1 MRSLAFL
8 TSLLGLL
15 VVSALASH
23 QQRPFDLYRSASSSR
38 HKIKPSSLRHTQSPF
53 KLASFDPDSF
63 KPFGQLNG
71 LSDEFTTLT
80 HPAFPKH
87 SVRVKKSGF
96 CDGTVAAYTGYIDI
110 EARHLFFF
118 FFESRN
124 DPAKDDVVFW
134 TNGGPGGSSA
144 LGLFMELGPCRV
156 VNSTATKFHPESW
169 NSNANVFF
177 IDQPIGVGFSY
188 AEYGETVS
196 TTEQAAVDIA
206 AFVAI
211 FFEHFNQFKN
221 RGFHMAGESYGGRY
235 LPLFASAVYDQNA
248 KLLEVGMTPVNLS
261 SIMMGSPFT
270 DPYKLLIS
278 YYDMTCTPASL
289 APVLDIS
296 TCVRMK
302 QAVPRCQ
309 KLLQASCID
318 VFDMIGC
325 YEAMSIC
332 EMEFQIPLMASGLN
346 PYDISRPCEGP
357 PLTEGGLCYPI
368 FNTIDEYLAQ
378 PSLRKALG
386 VDPAIT
392 TNRSTVS
399 DLVGHMFNDAGDTL
413 HTSHD
418 HVAALLE
425 RDVRVLVYVG
435 TYDWICNWVG
445 NERWVAA
452 LEWSGRGQ
460 WEENEERGWMVDG
473 KEAGKTRSAGKL
485 TWATIYGAGHMAPY
499 DKPKESLELVNRWLA
514 GEDL

>member
-1 MRSLAFL
+1 MWFLAFL
-8 TSLLGLL
+8 TSLLGL
-15 VVSALASH
+15 SAVFTLAAH
-23 QQRPFDLYRSASSSR
+23 QQGLFDLYRNAPSSAHSM
-38 HKIKPSSLRHTQSPF
+38 KPSSWRDTQTPF

-63 KPFGQLNG
+63 KPFGQLSA

-80 HPAFPKH
+80 HPAFPKF
-87 SVRVKKSGF
+87 SVRVKKSDF
-96 CDGTVAAYTGYIDI
+96 CDDTVAAYTGYIDI
-110 EARHLFFF
+110 EARHLFFY

-124 DPAKDDVVFW
+124 DPTKDDVVLW
-134 TNGGPGGSSA
+134 TNGGPGASA
-144 LGLFMELGPCRV
+144 TVGLLMEHGPCRV

-169 NSNANVFF
+169 NSNANIFF

-221 RGFHMAGESYGGRY
+221 RGFHMAGESYGSRY

-248 KLLEVGMTPVNLS
+248 KLLEVGMTPINLS
-261 SIMMGSPFT
+261 SIMMDIRYLPLLRTSEDKRLTSPR
-270 DPYKLLIS
+270 
-278 YYDMTCTPASL
+278 
-289 APVLDIS
+289 S

-325 YEAMSIC
+325 YEAMTIC
-332 EMEFQIPLMASGLN
+332 EMELRAPLMASGKT
-346 PYDISRPCEGP
+346 SRAIR
-357 PLTEGGLCYPI
+357 TIFDRDAGGRCYPI
-368 FNTIDEYLAQ
+368 RNVIDEYLAQ
-378 PSLRKALG
+378 PSLRKTLG
-386 VDPAIT
+386 VDPAVT
-392 TNRSTVS
+392 ANRSISS

-413 HTSHD
+413 HTSYD

-425 RDVRVLVYVG
+425 RDVSVLMYVG
-435 TYDWICNWVG
+435 TYDWICNWLG
-445 NERWVAA
+445 NERWVGA

-499 DKPKESLELVNRWLA
+499 DKPKESLEMVNRWLA